1 MFKKNLN
8 KVLGISL
15 CAAVL
20 MTGPVFA
27 KEFKDVTKNGP
38 YGWAYSYIDEMSDK
52 GVIEGY
58 PNGNYEPDR
67 AVSFEEVLQLL
78 KGVMNAPK
86 DELDRAVAKYG
97 SDLTYNGVAGWAR
110 DAAAI
115 AIERNVITMETI
127 KEAKS
132 KGFINQDNI
141 IYPDR
146 NTIAVY
152 YARALNLSA
161 NGDES
166 YLRHDD
172 KDKIPSGTRGY
183 LASLVKE
190 GIFAATGSDGKFE
203 GTRHIRRSEMAKIT
217 KLSYDHARTASLSQE
232 TKTITG
238 KVILATNLNNLDTII
253 VESGNSRYQFRV
265 NYSTEYKM
273 NNQTVKFSD
282 IKPDQEVKITYVT
295 SSDKMAEGTAKKVEI
310 TNSTTDLIGYVTGK
324 SYNTIKI
331 NYTTDAKN
339 IDFSKDQRITTN
351 QTKDFEFINGAKIYK
366 LGRAI
371 YVSDIQY
378 DDLIEFKT
386 DSAGKIKEAYIYPRN
401 GNVSGTVVSVTT
413 STTNNVRESVK
424 LRLDDGKEYV
434 FYGNY
439 PTYNGWNDS
448 SNWNY
453 NSLFNNLRYGDR
465 VTFNTNYKLV
475 TNASNN
481 QNTITGQITD
491 VYTYYQ
497 KRSDGT
503 TGELRL
509 RESNYAEKTYYLT
522 DRTKYNISTGNLG
535 IYNPSLENLRGMTVR
550 LALDGDRIVEISDI
564 GNNRNFDVVAQ
575 IINVKTD
582 NAFGSFVSRTYR
594 IKIINDNRQSGGIKF
609 GDEFDFRIE
618 NTYNSESF
626 NKYDIVRIS
635 GLKDNKDLKEVKI
648 KPIERRFNEYF
659 GEYYYNFYQ
668 NY

>member
-1 MFKKNLN
+1 MFKKSLN

-15 CAAVL
+15 CAVVL

-97 SDLTYNGVAGWAR
+97 SDLTYYGVAGWAR

-115 AIERNVITMETI
+115 AIERNVITIETI

-132 KGFINQDNI
+132 KGFIDQDNI
-141 IYPDR
+141 VYPDR

-172 KDKIPSGTRGY
+172 KDRIPSGTRGY

-217 KLSYDHARTASLSQE
+217 KLSYDYARTANLSQE

-238 KVILATNLNNLDTII
+238 KVILSTNLNNLDTII
-253 VESGNSRYQFRV
+253 IESGTSRYQFRV

-273 NNQTVKFSD
+273 NNQTAKFSD

-295 SSDKMAEGTAKKVEI
+295 TSDKMSEGVAKKVEI
-310 TNSTTDLIGYVTGK
+310 TNNISDLIGYVAGK

-331 NYTTDAKN
+331 NYATDSKN
-339 IDFSKDQRITTN
+339 IDFSKDQKISTN
-351 QTKDFEFINGAKIYK
+351 QTKDFEFTNDAKIYK
-366 LGRAI
+366 LGRSI
-371 YVSDIQY
+371 YANDIQI

-386 DSAGKIKEAYIYPRN
+386 DSLGKIKEAVLYPRN
-401 GNVSGTVVSVTT
+401 GRVSGTVVSVTT
-413 STTNNVRESVK
+413 STNNNVRESIK
-424 LRLDDGKEYV
+424 LRLDDGKDYV

-439 PTYNGWNDS
+439 PTYNSWG
-448 SNWNY
+448 Y
-453 NSLFNNLRYGDR
+453 NTLFNNLRYGDR
-465 VTFNTNYKLV
+465 VNFNTNYKLV
-475 TNASNN
+475 TNSSNTE
-481 QNTITGQITD
+481 NTITGQIID
-491 VYTYYQ
+491 SYSYAV
-497 KRSDGT
+497 KRYDGT

-509 RESNYAEKTYYLT
+509 RENNYSNYKTYYFT
-522 DRTKYNISTGNLG
+522 DRTNYRLANNLMLN
-535 IYNPSLENLRGMTVR
+535 NPSIENLRGVTVT
-550 LALDGDRIVEISDI
+550 LVLDGDRIVEIRDI
-564 GNNRNFDVVAQ
+564 GNQKNFDAIAQ
-575 IINVKTD
+575 IINVET
-582 NAFGSFVSRTYR
+582 NNPFGSFVSRTYR
-594 IKIINDNRQSGGIKF
+594 IKIINDNNQSGGVKD
-609 GDEFDFRIE
+609 GDTFYFSTERA
-618 NTYNSESF
+618 F
-626 NKYDIVRIS
+626 NKYDIIRIT
-635 GLKDNKDLKEVKI
+635 GLRENDDLKDVSI
-648 KPIERRFNEYF
+648 KLIDDRRFSEYF
-659 GEYYYNFYQ
+659 GKYYYNFY
-668 NY
+668 